1 MSLLFSLIIVL
12 FPLSFYSF
20 PIYATSSSEMESPP
34 LTGPP
39 SNCVTFDSEERIITI
54 TCKTSNLSQIDSQL
68 KNPDVLRRDGVA
80 DKGWILNAGLTVA
93 QNAALY
99 INSTDTSWLK
109 IVGDGETA
117 YPIHVSGSLKID
129 SVKITSL
136 DPITN
141 NYTLSPDSHRNG
153 VDISKK

>member
-1 MSLLFSLIIVL
+1 MRALFSLIIVL
-12 FPLSFYSF
+12 LPLSFYST

-34 LTGPP
+34 LTAPP
-39 SNCVTFDSEERIITI
+39 SNCVTFDSEERIISI

-117 YPIHVSGSLKID
+117 YPIHCIWQLKD
-129 SVKITSL
+129 
-136 DPITN
+136 
-141 NYTLSPDSHRNG
+141 
-153 VDISKK
+153 

>member
-1 MSLLFSLIIVL
+1 MSSLFSLIIVL
-12 FPLSFYSF
+12 FPLSFYSP

-39 SNCVTFDSEERIITI
+39 SNCITFDSEERIITI

-93 QNAALY
+93 RKCCSLY
-99 INSTDTSWLK
+99 
-109 IVGDGETA
+109 
-117 YPIHVSGSLKID
+117 
-129 SVKITSL
+129 
-136 DPITN
+136 
-141 NYTLSPDSHRNG
+141 
-153 VDISKK
+153 

>member
-1 MSLLFSLIIVL
+1 MSSLFSLIIVL
-12 FPLSFYSF
+12 FPLPFYST

-34 LTGPP
+34 LAGPP
-39 SNCVTFDSEERIITI
+39 SSCVAFDSEERIITI
-54 TCKTSNLSQIDSQL
+54 TCKTSNLSQVDSQL

-80 DKGWILNAGLTVA
+80 DKGWMLNAGLTVA

-117 YPIHVSGSLKID
+117 YPIHVSGELKD
-129 SVKITSL
+129 
-136 DPITN
+136 
-141 NYTLSPDSHRNG
+141 
-153 VDISKK
+153 